1 MCLGLSD
8 FTVQLIS
15 TCTPKYVYRY
25 GIILGL
31 NHPRGKRKLS
41 LLSAYPLSLSQCV
54 NQVVVNLSKMKI
66 EASTN

>member
-31 NHPRGKRKLS
+31 NHPRGERQLS
-41 LLSAYPLSLSQCV
+41 LFSRIPPFALSMCKSSCCKFV
-54 NQVVVNLSKMKI
+54 
-66 EASTN
+66 

>member
-31 NHPRGKRKLS
+31 NHPRGKRQLS

>member
-8 FTVQLIS
+8 FTVQFSS
-15 TCTPKYVYRY
+15 TSTPKYVYKC

-31 NHPRGKRKLS
+31 HHLPLT
-41 LLSAYPLSLSQCV
+41 LSLSQCV
-54 NQVVVNLSKMKI
+54 NQVVVNLSKTKI